1 MTWFQSTMVL
11 VAVALGSF
19 FLGHLSSPFLNNQGE
34 FLVELMNCQIET
46 QEDCSFVAMPDSS
59 YTHIQFLYASHV
71 K

>member
-1 MTWFQSTMVL
+1 MCL
-11 VAVALGSF
+11 VAVALTF
-19 FLGHLSSPFLNNQGE
+19 FFAGFMAQPFMGNNSE

-46 QEDCSFVAMPDSS
+46 QEDCSFVAMPDSA

>member
-1 MTWFQSTMVL
+1 MVL

-34 FLVELMNCQIET
+34 FLVELMRCRMDT

-59 YTHIQFLYASHV
+59 FTHIQFLYASHV